1 MTEQISDQISAFID
15 DELSDEESAFL
26 LRRFE
31 RDAEARNR
39 AARYTMIGAA
49 LRDEL
54 VGPDHSVLRRRIA
67 VALTGTAPPA
77 QQRPAARLQWR
88 YLRPAVGVGIAATV
102 AVAAIMGLRAVNV
115 AHVGVPSS
123 TSTLSAPLQT
133 RATEPAPSYVVPREV
148 ADAPVVPVIAP
159 AVRLT
164 NYVMHHSE
172 YASRLSRT
180 SVHSNVV
187 GAAELVPAID
197 SQPPPQQPPSP
208 VRLRGT
214 AAE

>member
-31 RDAEARNR
+31 RDADARSR
-39 AARYTMIGAA
+39 AVRYTVIGAA

-54 VGPDHSVLRRRIA
+54 LGPDHAILRRRIS
-67 VALTGTAPPA
+67 VALTGTAPQP
-77 QQRPAARLQWR
+77 QPQVRPAARVPWR
-88 YLRPAVGVGIAATV
+88 YLRPVASFGIAATV
-102 AVAAIMGLRAVNV
+102 AIAAIVGLRALNV
-115 AHVGVPSS
+115 ARVGAPSAGAA
-123 TSTLSAPLQT
+123 LSAPLQA
-133 RATEPAPSYVVPREV
+133 RSVEPAPSYVVPQEV
-148 ADAPVVPVIAP
+148 ADAPAIAP

-180 SVHSNVV
+180 SVRSNVV
-187 GAAELVPAID
+187 GAAELLPAVE
-197 SQPPPQQPPSP
+197 PAP
-208 VRLRGT
+208 VKRDT
-214 AAE
+214 AGE

>member
-31 RDAEARNR
+31 RDADARNR

-54 VGPDHSVLRRRIA
+54 VGPDHSILRRRIS

-102 AVAAIMGLRAVNV
+102 AVAAILGLRAVNF
-115 AHVGVPSS
+115 ARIGVPG
-123 TSTLSAPLQT
+123 
-133 RATEPAPSYVVPREV
+133 
-148 ADAPVVPVIAP
+148 
-159 AVRLT
+159 
-164 NYVMHHSE
+164 
-172 YASRLSRT
+172 
-180 SVHSNVV
+180 
-187 GAAELVPAID
+187 GAATLNAP
-197 SQPPPQQPPSP
+197 
-208 VRLRGT
+208 
-214 AAE
+214 

>member
-31 RDAEARNR
+31 RDADARSR

-54 VGPDHSVLRRRIA
+54 VGPDPQILRRRIA
-67 VALTGTAPPA
+67 AAMTGTTPAA
-77 QQRPAARLQWR
+77 QQRPAARVQWR

-102 AVAAIMGLRAVNV
+102 AVAAIVGLRAVNF
-115 AHVGVPSS
+115 ARVGAPGGPATASV
-123 TSTLSAPLQT
+123 PLQA
-133 RATEPAPSYVVPREV
+133 RAAESAPSYVVPRETS
-148 ADAPVVPVIAP
+148 DAPIVAP

-187 GAAELVPAID
+187 GAGELLPPAETVPAKHATTT
-197 SQPPPQQPPSP
+197 
-208 VRLRGT
+208 G
-214 AAE
+214 E

>member
-31 RDAEARNR
+31 RDADARSR
-39 AARYTMIGAA
+39 AALYTMIGAA

-54 VGPDHSVLRRRIA
+54 VGSDPDVLRRRIA
-67 VALTGTAPPA
+67 AALTGTATAP
-77 QQRPAARLQWR
+77 QQRPAARVQWR

-102 AVAAIMGLRAVNV
+102 AVAAIVGLRAVNF
-115 AHVGVPSS
+115 ARLGGPGGAATAS
-123 TSTLSAPLQT
+123 LPLQAQT
-133 RATEPAPSYVVPREV
+133 SGAVPTYVLPREV
-148 ADAPVVPVIAP
+148 SDAPAVAP

-172 YASRLSRT
+172 YSSRLSRT

-187 GAAELVPAID
+187 GAGELLPPAETVPAKPAIT
-197 SQPPPQQPPSP
+197 
-208 VRLRGT
+208 G
-214 AAE
+214 E

>member
-31 RDAEARNR
+31 RDADARSR

-54 VGPDHSVLRRRIA
+54 VGPDHSILRRRIA

-77 QQRPAARLQWR
+77 QQRPPVRLQWR
-88 YLRPAVGVGIAATV
+88 YWRPAVGVGIAATV
-102 AVAAIMGLRAVNV
+102 AIAAVLGLRAVNV
-115 AHVGVPSS
+115 AHVGAPGGAATPS
-123 TSTLSAPLQT
+123 TALQART
-133 RATEPAPSYVVPREV
+133 GGGGGGEPPPSYVVPSSDV
-148 ADAPVVPVIAP
+148 SDPPVVAAP
-159 AVRLT
+159 AIRLT

-172 YASRLSRT
+172 YASRLSRLP
-180 SVHSNVV
+180 VHSNVV
-187 GAAELVPAID
+187 GAAELL
-197 SQPPPQQPPSP
+197 PPPDPAPAKP
-208 VRLRGT
+208 EAKG
-214 AAE
+214 E

>member
-31 RDAEARNR
+31 RDTDARSR

-54 VGPDHSVLRRRIA
+54 VGSDPEILRRRIA
-67 VALTGTAPPA
+67 AALTGTAPAA
-77 QQRPAARLQWR
+77 QQRSTPRVQWR
-88 YLRPAVGVGIAATV
+88 YLRPAFGVGIAATV
-102 AVAAIMGLRAVNV
+102 AVAAIVGLRAVNF
-115 AHVGVPSS
+115 ARVGVPGAA
-123 TSTLSAPLQT
+123 TATAPLQART
-133 RATEPAPSYVVPREV
+133 SDPAPSYVVPRDV
-148 ADAPVVPVIAP
+148 SDAPVVIAP

-172 YASRLSRT
+172 YASRLSRLP
-180 SVHSNVV
+180 VHSNVV
-187 GAAELVPAID
+187 GAGELLPPAETVP
-197 SQPPPQQPPSP
+197 
-208 VRLRGT
+208 VKRETTG
-214 AAE
+214 E

>member
-31 RDAEARNR
+31 RDADARNR

-54 VGPDHSVLRRRIA
+54 VGPDHSILRRRVA
-67 VALTGTAPPA
+67 VALTGTAPSA

-88 YLRPAVGVGIAATV
+88 YMRPAVGVGIAATV
-102 AVAAIMGLRAVNV
+102 AVAAILGLRAVNV
-115 AHVGVPSS
+115 AHVGAPGGAA
-123 TSTLSAPLQT
+123 TLNTPLQT
-133 RATEPAPSYVVPREV
+133 RATEPPPSYVVPREV
-148 ADAPVVPVIAP
+148 SDAPVVTP

-187 GAAELVPAID
+187 GAAELL
-197 SQPPPQQPPSP
+197 PPPEPAPAKRDP
-208 VRLRGT
+208 AG
-214 AAE
+214 E

>member
-15 DELSDEESAFL
+15 DELSDEERGFL

-31 RDAEARNR
+31 RDADARNR

-54 VGPDHSVLRRRIA
+54 VGPDHSILRRRIA

-88 YLRPAVGVGIAATV
+88 YWRPAVGVGIAATV
-102 AVAAIMGLRAVNV
+102 AVAAVLGLRAVNV
-115 AHVGVPSS
+115 ARVGAPGGAA
-123 TSTLSAPLQT
+123 TQSAPLQART
-133 RATEPAPSYVVPREV
+133 GNGGGGEPPPSYVVPREV
-148 ADAPVVPVIAP
+148 SDAPIVAAP

-172 YASRLSRT
+172 YASSLGRLPVR
-180 SVHSNVV
+180 SNVV
-187 GAAELVPAID
+187 GAAELL
-197 SQPPPQQPPSP
+197 PPPDPAPAKHEP
-208 VRLRGT
+208 KG
-214 AAE
+214 E